1 MRAWWNLIRNGR
13 KTFIHTFINYYIF
26 KIYHFQLARAWL
38 VLGVIKNI
46 QVYVRGKASS
56 SLSLLNITISTFAK
70 LYATFAVNRYLITS
84 LWWVA
89 SQHRWHVR
97 CWWEIGPLGADTGPG
112 PARYR
117 SPLLRVSV
125 ATLRGSGYNI
135 TPPLATHFYSSFVL
149 VSSDWHSFVH
159 VKTACWSH
167 MSNIFCTVS
176 GQVSPVKISGSFC
189 AIMYE
194 PIIKVLTFWTK
205 LCAPFTRPTVTLT
218 TELFIFRV

>member
-13 KTFIHTFINYYIF
+13 KTFIHTLSIITFSKFTNF
-26 KIYHFQLARAWL
+26 SWQELGAWCY
-38 VLGVIKNI
+38 
-46 QVYVRGKASS
+46 VYVRGKASS

-70 LYATFAVNRYLITS
+70 LYATLAVNRYLITS

-125 ATLRGSGYNI
+125 ATLRGSGYSI
-135 TPPLATHFYSSFVL
+135 TPPLATHLQFICFSVFRLAFFCPCEDCLLKSYVKHILYSVRAGQ
-149 VSSDWHSFVH
+149 SSQ
-159 VKTACWSH
+159 
-167 MSNIFCTVS
+167 N
-176 GQVSPVKISGSFC
+176 
-189 AIMYE
+189 
-194 PIIKVLTFWTK
+194 FW
-205 LCAPFTRPTVTLT
+205 
-218 TELFIFRV
+218 FILRNYVWTHN